1 MTTVISDKIIKLL
14 NYRIEQ
20 EELSSRIYLAIS
32 ICMNYKGYQGAAKL
46 FKKYSEEEA
55 LHASF
60 AYDYLLNLD
69 IRPEVPALESVDKV
83 YEGLVE
89 AIQAAF
95 EHEIVITNQCKDL
108 AKACASEGDYM
119 TLALAQKYLTEQ
131 VEEIKKTTDLLNFI
145 DTLTDDKEHKE
156 PCPVGLRM
164 LDDYMGELAE

>member
-1 MTTVISDKIIKLL
+1 MAIISEKTIKLL
-14 NYRIEQ
+14 NYRIQQ
-20 EELSSRIYLAIS
+20 EELSSRIYLSIS
-32 ICMNYKGYQGAAKL
+32 TCMNYKGYQGAAKL
-46 FKKYSEEEA
+46 FKKYSDEET

-60 AYDYLLNLD
+60 AYEYLLDLD
-69 IRPEVPALESVDKV
+69 IRPEIPALEDIDKE
-83 YEGLVE
+83 YKGIVE